1 MSEYHSIALSRLAFL
16 FALPC
21 MAQTTSAIRGTVV
34 DQTGASISDARVS
47 LRNNLTG
54 FDQSAKTQLDGT
66 FHLSNIPLRS
76 YEIAVEAAGFNRYQQ
91 TISFANGATQSIT
104 IPMVLLTSRTSTVV
118 SASDT
123 LELVTP
129 EDTGTR
135 GQINQKEI
143 ERLALSVG
151 NRGLEAVV
159 QTFPG
164 FAQNANNAI
173 HPRGAHTQMSFIID
187 GMPITDQL
195 TGAFANSVDPNIV
208 QTVEIFTGNIPS
220 EYGAKT
226 AAVINVNTKSGL
238 GTNRKFMGST
248 AISGAQFG
256 TLGQVTQFAGQTK
269 RFGYSGLVNTMKS
282 NRYLD
287 AVSLDNLHN
296 GGNSARGF
304 LRLDYQAS
312 DKDIFRV
319 NFLIGQ
325 AQFQLANLRSQHAN
339 GMDQRQELGDVST
352 AGNWVRTL
360 DATSTYEMNYSI
372 RTSNSKLLPSL
383 GDTPVTAQQDRR
395 LTTVSLNHRYASV
408 RGRHNLRAGLD
419 LQRTPLSE
427 RFQFGIT
434 DREFNNPQSED
445 FIATLLPYDLSRGGR
460 LFRFNEKGTGGFYSG
475 HIQDSIKLGDFHLSL
490 GIRYDVYRF
499 LVDQTL
505 WQPRLGASYHLKQ
518 TGTVFRASY
527 NRLLQTP
534 QNENLL
540 LSNSDK
546 ANVLVA
552 PDLRQSIGGQVVRIR
567 PERQNLYELGL
578 QQALGK
584 RWSVNTSFYHKNA
597 KNQQDVNN
605 FFNTPIVFPLQLLA
619 IRVNSVE
626 SRLVL
631 TPTKGF
637 SGSVALTH
645 SRAISTPPFVG
656 GLYIGNGNVT
666 LLNQGPFV
674 IDHDQKLSLQTVAN
688 YTNKR
693 GFYVNLSARHDSG
706 LVSGYVDPADVAK
719 DKDYFDLL
727 PFVNLQGNPP
737 RVRPRTIV
745 DVVLGYER
753 IVNERKN
760 WDVNLQISNIGNQT
774 ALYNFQSA
782 FVGTRVVQPR
792 TAGVRLRFFF

>member
-1 MSEYHSIALSRLAFL
+1 MSDSYSIFLSRLAFFL
-16 FALPC
+16 ALPC

-34 DQTGASISDARVS
+34 DQTGATISDARVS

-54 FDQSAKTQLDGT
+54 FDQSARTQQDGT

-76 YEIAVEAAGFNRYQQ
+76 YEIAVEANGFNRFQQ
-91 TISFANGATQSIT
+91 TISFANGATQSMT

-123 LELVTP
+123 MELVTP

-164 FAQNANNAI
+164 FAQNANNSI

-256 TLGQVTQFAGQTK
+256 TLGQVTQFAGQSK

-339 GMDQRQELGDVST
+339 GMNQRQELADVST
-352 AGNWVRTL
+352 AANWVRTV
-360 DATSTYEMNYSI
+360 DATSTYEMNYSV
-372 RTSNSKLLPSL
+372 RRSNSKLLPSL
-383 GDTPVTAQQDRR
+383 GDTPVTAQQNRR
-395 LTTVSLNHRYASV
+395 LTTISLNHRYATV

-445 FIATLLPYDLSRGGR
+445 FITTLLPYDLSRSGR
-460 LFRFNEKGTGGFYSG
+460 LFRFDEKGTGGFYSG
-475 HIQDSIKLGDFHLSL
+475 HIQDSIKLGDFHVSL
-490 GIRYDVYRF
+490 GMRYDVYRF
-499 LVDQTL
+499 QVDQTL
-505 WQPRLGASYHLKQ
+505 WQPRLGVSYHLKQ

-540 LSNSDK
+540 LSNSEK

-578 QQALGK
+578 QQAIGK
-584 RWSVNTSFYHKNA
+584 RWSVNSSFYHKNA

-619 IRVNSVE
+619 IRVNSVNVSFN
-626 SRLVL
+626 SRLLV
-631 TPTKGF
+631 
-637 SGSVALTH
+637 
-645 SRAISTPPFVG
+645 VG
-656 GLYIGNGNVT
+656 GRDDKIRSASKDD
-666 LLNQGPFV
+666 
-674 IDHDQKLSLQTVAN
+674 I
-688 YTNKR
+688 
-693 GFYVNLSARHDSG
+693 YVCLSAVPCCACSSR
-706 LVSGYVDPADVAK
+706 
-719 DKDYFDLL
+719 
-727 PFVNLQGNPP
+727 
-737 RVRPRTIV
+737 
-745 DVVLGYER
+745 
-753 IVNERKN
+753 
-760 WDVNLQISNIGNQT
+760 
-774 ALYNFQSA
+774 NFS
-782 FVGTRVVQPR
+782 TSE
-792 TAGVRLRFFF
+792 LRFRFRNETCSIRV